1 MDMIRPDSY
10 TRGGIVI
17 DDGPHRLGP
26 SGDSVGG
33 DLDLSDAVEL
43 VDSVEVVPAFAWAKI
58 TIGKLIIEEATGDE

>member
-1 MDMIRPDSY
+1 MDMIKPNSY

-26 SGDSVGG
+26 SGDSIGG

-43 VDSVEVVPAFAWAKI
+43 VDSVEIVPAFTLAKI
-58 TIGKLIIEEATGDE
+58 SIGKLIAEEVTGDE

>member
-1 MDMIRPDSY
+1 MNMISPDSY

-33 DLDLSDAVEL
+33 DLDLSDAVEAASPNPSTL
-43 VDSVEVVPAFAWAKI
+43 PR
-58 TIGKLIIEEATGDE
+58 TC